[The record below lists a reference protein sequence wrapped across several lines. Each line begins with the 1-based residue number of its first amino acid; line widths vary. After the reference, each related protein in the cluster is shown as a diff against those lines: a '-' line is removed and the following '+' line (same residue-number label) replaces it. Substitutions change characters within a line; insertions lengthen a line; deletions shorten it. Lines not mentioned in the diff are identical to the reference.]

1 MGMKQDQLRK
11 WVLFD
16 VERFNDLFG
25 LYIQIPGFPPL
36 LLWNPS
42 IDYVRTF
49 MQKAN
54 IHPACL
60 VSGMFWDLYKYKYS
74 LEWLDLVI
82 NKKEITKDE
91 RTNERSFSNE

>member
-1 MGMKQDQLRK
+1 MGMRQDQSRK

-16 VERFNDLFG
+16 VERFDDLFG

-54 IHPACL
+54 VHPVCL

-82 NKKEITKDE
+82 NKKKEVTKDE
-91 RTNERSFSNE
+91 